1 MDGDPL
7 ADVLTLASARCVR
20 IGTLK
25 AGGTWALKFPP
36 PQKVKLTAIVKGA
49 CWFAVDGESAPLRL
63 ETGDVFMVPAER
75 SYVLASDLKAPQMD
89 GLALFMNA
97 TDNVG
102 KVGDGQDFLA
112 IGGHVALDTDRG
124 GLLADVLPPLIHVD
138 ANSSEASTIRWLLD
152 QLVKEVTGNRPGA
165 LLASKQLAQLLFVQI
180 IRFYLAGAT
189 NVTAGWLRALNDERI
204 APALRLMHA
213 EPGRAW
219 RLGELAKQ
227 VGMSRTSFA
236 LRFKTNAGVAPLTY
250 LQNLRMRLAE
260 QGLREGAMSVAELG
274 ESLGYESDSA
284 FSNAFK
290 RRTGMAPKH
299 YQSVLAR
306 MDQPTS
312 DPTGPNPHRAPER
325 RSLTPLVSSRHR
337 QTVRRH

>member
-25 AGGTWALKFPP
+25 AGGAWALKFPP

-75 SYVLASDLKAPQMD
+75 SYVLASDLTTPQLD
-89 GLALFMNA
+89 GLALFSKA

-102 KVGDGQDFLA
+102 RVGDGNDFLA
-112 IGGHVALDTDRG
+112 IGGHVALDADRG
-124 GLLADVLPPLIHVD
+124 GLLADVLPPLIHIE

-152 QLVKEVTGNRPGA
+152 QLVKEVTANRPA
-165 LLASKQLAQLLFVQI
+165 AVLASKQLAQLLFVQI
-180 IRFYLAGAT
+180 VRFYLGASKS
-189 NVTAGWLRALNDERI
+189 VTAGWLRALSDERI
-204 APALRLMHA
+204 APALRLMHG

-236 LRFKTNAGVAPLTY
+236 LRFKESAGVAPLTY

-260 QGLREGAMSVAELG
+260 QRLREATMTVAELA

-290 RRTGMAPKH
+290 RRTGLAPKH

-306 MDQPTS
+306 MDQTS
-312 DPTGPNPHRAPER
+312 APQENPHPHHAA
-325 RSLTPLVSSRHR
+325 
-337 QTVRRH
+337 

>member
-36 PQKVKLTAIVKGA
+36 PQKIKLTAIVKGA
-49 CWFAVDGESAPLRL
+49 CWFAVDGERAPLRL

-75 SYVLASDLKAPQMD
+75 SYVLASDLKTPQLD
-89 GLALFMNA
+89 GLALFARA

-102 KVGDGQDFLA
+102 RVGDGNDFLA
-112 IGGHVALDTDRG
+112 IGGHVVLDADRG
-124 GLLADVLPPLIHVD
+124 GLLADVLPPLIHIE

-152 QLVKEVTGNRPGA
+152 QLVKEVTANRPA
-165 LLASKQLAQLLFVQI
+165 AVLASKQLAQLLFVQI
-180 IRFYLAGAT
+180 VRFYLGASKS
-189 NVTAGWLRALNDERI
+189 VTAGSLRALSDERI
-204 APALRLMHA
+204 APALRLMHG

-219 RLGELAKQ
+219 RLGELARQ

-236 LRFKTNAGVAPLTY
+236 LRFKESAGVAPLTY

-260 QGLREGAMSVAELG
+260 QRLQEGAMSVAELG

-306 MDQPTS
+306 MDQP
-312 DPTGPNPHRAPER
+312 A
-325 RSLTPLVSSRHR
+325 
-337 QTVRRH
+337 

>member
-36 PQKVKLTAIVKGA
+36 PQKIKLTAIVKGA

-63 ETGDVFMVPAER
+63 KTGDIFMVPAER
-75 SYVLASDLKAPQMD
+75 SYVLASDLTASQMD
-89 GLALFMNA
+89 GLALFMKA

-102 KVGDGQDFLA
+102 RVGDGQDFLA
-112 IGGHVALDTDRG
+112 IGGHVALDPDRG
-124 GLLADVLPPLIHVD
+124 GLLADVLPPVIHVD

-152 QLVKEVTGNRPGA
+152 QLVKEVTANRPGA
-165 LLASKQLAQLLFVQI
+165 VLASKQLAQLLFVQI
-180 IRFYLAGAT
+180 IRFYLAAAT
-189 NVTAGWLRALNDERI
+189 NVTAGWLRALNDERV

-236 LRFKTNAGVAPLTY
+236 LRFKANAGVAPLTY

-260 QGLREGAMSVAELG
+260 QRLREGAMSVAELG

-290 RRTGMAPKH
+290 RRTGMAPRH
-299 YQSVLAR
+299 YRSVLAR

-312 DPTGPNPHRAPER
+312 DPTGPNPHRAPKR
-325 RSLTPLVSSRHR
+325 RSLTPPASTRHR
-337 QTVRRH
+337 QTARRH

>member
-36 PQKVKLTAIVKGA
+36 PQKIKLTAIVKGA
-49 CWFAVDGESAPLRL
+49 CWFAVDGERAPLRL
-63 ETGDVFMVPAER
+63 ETGDIFMVPAER
-75 SYVLASDLKAPQMD
+75 SYVLASDLKASQMD

-97 TDNVG
+97 TDNVAR
-102 KVGDGQDFLA
+102 VGDGQDFLA

-124 GLLADVLPPLIHVD
+124 RLLADVLPPLIHVD

-165 LLASKQLAQLLFVQI
+165 ALASKQLAQLLFVQI
-180 IRFYLAGAT
+180 IRFYLASAA

-236 LRFKTNAGVAPLTY
+236 LRFKANAGVAPLTY

-290 RRTGMAPKH
+290 RRTGVAPKH

-306 MDQPTS
+306 MAS
-312 DPTGPNPHRAPER
+312 GSTGPNPHRASER
-325 RSLTPLVSSRHR
+325 RSLTPPASTRHR
-337 QTVRRH
+337 QTIRRH

>member
-7 ADVLTLASARCVR
+7 TDVLTLASARCLR

-25 AGGTWALKFPP
+25 AGGAWAIKFPP
-36 PQKVKLTAIVKGA
+36 PQKIKLTAIVKGR
-49 CWFAVDGESAPLRL
+49 CWLALDGERAPLRL

-75 SYVLASDLKAPQMD
+75 SYVLASDLKASQVD
-89 GLALFMNA
+89 GLALFTKA

-102 KVGDGQDFLA
+102 RVGDGKDFLA
-112 IGGHVALDTDRG
+112 VGGHVALDPDRG
-124 GLLADVLPPLIHVD
+124 GLLAEVLPPLIRVG
-138 ANSSEASTIRWLLD
+138 ASSSEASTIRWLLD
-152 QLVKEVTGNRPGA
+152 QLVAEMTANRPGA
-165 LLASKQLAQLLFVQI
+165 ALASKQLAQLLFVQI
-180 IRFYLAGAT
+180 IRFYLASSNT
-189 NVTAGWLRALNDERI
+189 VTAGWLRALNDDRI
-204 APALRLMHA
+204 APALRLMHG

-219 RLGELAKQ
+219 RLGELARQ

-236 LRFKTNAGVAPLTY
+236 VRFKANAGVAPLTY
-250 LQNLRMRLAE
+250 LQNLRIRLAE
-260 QGLREGAMSVAELG
+260 QGLRDGARSVSALA

-306 MDQPTS
+306 MDRPT
-312 DPTGPNPHRAPER
+312 
-325 RSLTPLVSSRHR
+325 
-337 QTVRRH
+337 

>member
-25 AGGTWALKFPP
+25 AGGTWALRFPP
-36 PQKVKLTAIVKGA
+36 PQKIKLTAIVKGA
-49 CWFAVDGESAPLRL
+49 CWFVIDGESAPLRL

-75 SYVLASDLKAPQMD
+75 SYMLASDLKAPQMD

-102 KVGDGQDFLA
+102 RVGDGQDFLA
-112 IGGHVALDTDRG
+112 IGGHVALDPDRG
-124 GLLADVLPPLIHVD
+124 GLLGVVLPPLIHVD
-138 ANSSEASTIRWLLD
+138 ANSSEASTIPWLLD
-152 QLVKEVTGNRPGA
+152 QLVKEVTANRPGA
-165 LLASKQLAQLLFVQI
+165 VLASKQLAQLLFVQI
-180 IRFYLAGAT
+180 IRFYLAAAT
-189 NVTAGWLRALNDERI
+189 NVTAGWLRTLNDERV

-236 LRFKTNAGVAPLTY
+236 LRFKANAGVAPLTY
-250 LQNLRMRLAE
+250 LRNLRMRLAE
-260 QGLREGAMSVAELG
+260 
-274 ESLGYESDSA
+274 
-284 FSNAFK
+284 
-290 RRTGMAPKH
+290 
-299 YQSVLAR
+299 
-306 MDQPTS
+306 
-312 DPTGPNPHRAPER
+312 
-325 RSLTPLVSSRHR
+325 
-337 QTVRRH
+337 

>member
-36 PQKVKLTAIVKGA
+36 PQKIKLTAIVKGA
-49 CWFAVDGESAPLRL
+49 CWFAVDGERAPLRL
-63 ETGDVFMVPAER
+63 ETGDIFMVPAER
-75 SYVLASDLKAPQMD
+75 SYVLASDLKASQMD

-97 TDNVG
+97 TDNVAR
-102 KVGDGQDFLA
+102 VGDGQDFLA

-165 LLASKQLAQLLFVQI
+165 ALASKQLAQLLFVQI
-180 IRFYLAGAT
+180 IRFYLASAA

-219 RLGELAKQ
+219 RLGELAEQ

-236 LRFKTNAGVAPLTY
+236 LRFKANAGVGPLTY
-250 LQNLRMRLAE
+250 LQNLRISLAE
-260 QGLREGAMSVAELG
+260 HELRQGAMSVSELA
-274 ESLGYESDSA
+274 ESLGYATDSA

-290 RRTGMAPKH
+290 RKTGMAPKH
-299 YQSVLAR
+299 YQSVFAR
-306 MDQPTS
+306 MDES
-312 DPTGPNPHRAPER
+312 N
-325 RSLTPLVSSRHR
+325 SRHFR
-337 QTVRRH
+337 

>member
-36 PQKVKLTAIVKGA
+36 PQKIKLTAIVKGA

-75 SYVLASDLKAPQMD
+75 SYVLASDLNTPQLD
-89 GLALFMNA
+89 GLALFTKA

-102 KVGDGQDFLA
+102 RVGDGNDFLA
-112 IGGHVALDTDRG
+112 IGGHVALDADLG
-124 GLLADVLPPLIHVD
+124 GLLADVLPPLIHIE

-152 QLVKEVTGNRPGA
+152 QLVKEVTANRPA
-165 LLASKQLAQLLFVQI
+165 AVLASKQLAQLLFVQI
-180 IRFYLAGAT
+180 VRFYLGASKS
-189 NVTAGWLRALNDERI
+189 VTAGWLRALSDERI
-204 APALRLMHA
+204 APALRLMHG

-236 LRFKTNAGVAPLTY
+236 LRFKESAGVAPLTY

-260 QGLREGAMSVAELG
+260 QRLREGTMTVSELA
-274 ESLGYESDSA
+274 ESLGYDSDSA

-290 RRTGMAPKH
+290 RRTGLAPKH

-306 MDQPTS
+306 MDQTS
-312 DPTGPNPHRAPER
+312 SPSADPNPHHAA
-325 RSLTPLVSSRHR
+325 
-337 QTVRRH
+337 

>member
-1 MDGDPL
+1 MEGDPL

-36 PQKVKLTAIVKGA
+36 PQKIKLTAVVKGT
-49 CWFAVDGESAPLRL
+49 CWLAVDGERAPCRL

-75 SYVLASDLKAPQMD
+75 SYMLASDLKASQLD
-89 GLALFMNA
+89 GFALFTKA
-97 TDNVG
+97 TDGVG
-102 KVGDGQDFLA
+102 RVGDGKDFLA
-112 IGGHVALDTDRG
+112 IGGHVALDPDRG

-138 ANSSEASTIRWLLD
+138 ASSSEASTIRWLLD
-152 QLVKEVTGNRPGA
+152 QLVKEVTVNRPGA
-165 LLASKQLAQLLFVQI
+165 VLASKQLAQLLFVQI
-180 IRFYLAGAT
+180 IRFYLASSNT
-189 NVTAGWLRALNDERI
+189 VTAGWLRAFNDERI
-204 APALRLMHA
+204 APALRLMHG

-219 RLGELAKQ
+219 RVGELAKQ

-236 LRFKTNAGVAPLTY
+236 LRFKANAGVAPLTY

-260 QGLREGAMSVAELG
+260 QLLREGAMSVSELA

-299 YQSVLAR
+299 YRSVLAR

-312 DPTGPNPHRAPER
+312 HSASPNPHHAP
-325 RSLTPLVSSRHR
+325 
-337 QTVRRH
+337 